1 MTNKFPKKTANNNL
15 KATYRT
21 QRGYSK
27 SSLDEE
33 ASTQAEPSS
42 ESSPP
47 SLEKLDRATNSQGE
61 VFYSGDLIR
70 MKDSRNLTTT
80 GKIKYF
86 YQNSQGTWAVYS
98 PAEELEKG
106 WLWEKG
112 FCLVDSLIRA

>member
-15 KATYRT
+15 EATSRI
-21 QRGYSK
+21 QRDYNK

-33 ASTQAEPSS
+33 ANTQAESS
-42 ESSPP
+42 SKPP
-47 SLEKLDRATNSQGE
+47 KSSLEKLDRATNSQGE
-61 VFYSGDLIR
+61 LFYAGDLIR

-80 GKIKYF
+80 AKIKYF